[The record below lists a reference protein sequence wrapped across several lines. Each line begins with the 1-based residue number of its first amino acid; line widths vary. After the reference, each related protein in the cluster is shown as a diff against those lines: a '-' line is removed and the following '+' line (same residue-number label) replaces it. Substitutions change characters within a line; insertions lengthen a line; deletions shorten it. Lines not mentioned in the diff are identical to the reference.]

1 MKTEKLGL
9 KGHYVIK
16 AVDADSGR
24 LLGAWRFDNQL
35 TEINRTV
42 RTQMLMGSYTGA
54 LDALEIKY
62 FAFGTGDRAVTVNDT
77 SLQNEVY
84 RKQITQI
91 SNPNPGIVQTV
102 VSLGSQ
108 ECNYN
113 IREIGVFAGPNATAA
128 KDSGTLLS
136 RVLVNIDK
144 NTNIVWNVVRTD
156 SCTI

>member
-1 MKTEKLGL
+1 MEKFGL
-9 KGHYVIK
+9 KGHYLIRII
-16 AVDADSGR
+16 DAGSGR
-24 LLGAWRFDNQL
+24 VLGAWRFDNQL

-42 RTQMLMGSYTGA
+42 RVQMLMGNYTGA

-62 FAFGTGDRAVTVNDT
+62 FAFGTGSSAVSAGDT
-77 SLQNEVY
+77 ALDAEVF

-113 IREIGVFAGPNATAA
+113 IREIGVFAGPNATAT

-144 NTNIVWNVVRTD
+144 NTNVVLNVVRTD

>member
-1 MKTEKLGL
+1 MEKFGL
-9 KGHYVIK
+9 KGHYLIRSI
-16 AVDADSGR
+16 DAGSGR
-24 LLGAWRFDNQL
+24 VLGAWRFDNQL

-42 RTQMLMGSYTGA
+42 RVQMLMGSYTGA

-113 IREIGVFAGPNATAA
+113 IREIGVFSGPDAVGTT
-128 KDSGTLLS
+128 DSGTLLS

-144 NTNIVWNVVRTD
+144 NTNIVLNVVRTD
-156 SCTI
+156 TCTI

>member
-1 MKTEKLGL
+1 MEKFGL
-9 KGHYVIK
+9 KGHYLIRSI
-16 AVDADSGR
+16 DAGSGR
-24 LLGAWRFDNQL
+24 VLGAWRFDNQL

-42 RTQMLMGSYTGA
+42 RVQMLMGNYTGA

-113 IREIGVFAGPNATAA
+113 IREIGVFSGPDAVGTT
-128 KDSGTLLS
+128 DSGTLLS

-144 NTNIVWNVVRTD
+144 NTNIVLNVVRTD
-156 SCTI
+156 TCTI

>member
-1 MKTEKLGL
+1 MEKFGL
-9 KGHYVIK
+9 KGHYLIRSI
-16 AVDADSGR
+16 DAGSGR
-24 LLGAWRFDNQL
+24 VLGAWRFDNQL

-42 RTQMLMGSYTGA
+42 RVQMLMGNYTGT

-62 FAFGTGDRAVTVNDT
+62 FAFGTGSSAVSAGDT
-77 SLQNEVY
+77 ALDAEVF

-113 IREIGVFAGPNATAA
+113 IREIGVFAGPNATTA

-144 NTNIVWNVVRTD
+144 NTNIVLNVVRTD
-156 SCTI
+156 TCTI

>member
-1 MKTEKLGL
+1 M
-9 KGHYVIK
+9 
-16 AVDADSGR
+16 
-24 LLGAWRFDNQL
+24 
-35 TEINRTV
+35 
-42 RTQMLMGSYTGA
+42 
-54 LDALEIKY
+54 
-62 FAFGTGDRAVTVNDT
+62 TVNDT

-113 IREIGVFAGPNATAA
+113 IREIGVFSGPDAVGTT
-128 KDSGTLLS
+128 DSGTLLS

-144 NTNIVWNVVRTD
+144 NTNIVLNVVRTD
-156 SCTI
+156 TCTI